1 MNKKK
6 IKAIVDQNKQHKIA
20 LIGIPYDLNSSY
32 MLGSAEAP
40 PVIRKALFSDSSN
53 LWTETGADLGAES
66 VLLDVGDLKFDEEGD
81 PLQEIENSIAFLLDC
96 KMLPIAL
103 GGDHTITY
111 PIVKAFRRKYKK
123 MSILLFD
130 AHPDLYHEFQGN
142 RYSHACTFARI
153 LESQLIDRLI
163 QVGIRAMNGH
173 QRAQAERFGVEV
185 IEMRNWNEEIPLSFD
200 SPVYISFDL
209 DALDPSYAPGVSHRE
224 PGGLSVRQVISTL
237 QTLKGQVVGADIVE
251 FNPQNDPFKLT
262 ARVCAKLLKEI
273 AALLVG
279 R

>member
-1 MNKKK
+1 MSEDKL
-6 IKAIVDQNKQHKIA
+6 KAIVEQNKQHKVA

-32 MLGSAEAP
+32 MRGPAEAP
-40 PVIRKALFSDSSN
+40 PAIRQAFFSDSSN
-53 LWTETGADLGAES
+53 LWTETGIDLGAEA
-66 VLLDVGDLKFDEEGD
+66 VLLDVGDLEFDKESE
-81 PLQEIENSIAFLLDC
+81 PLKEIENSIMFLLDC

-153 LESQLIDRLI
+153 LESQLVDRLI

-185 IEMRNWNEEIPLSFD
+185 IEMRNWYEGIRFSFD
-200 SPVYISFDL
+200 SPVYVSFDM

-224 PGGLSVRQVISTL
+224 PGGLSVRQVISIL

-251 FNPQNDPFKLT
+251 FNPQNDPLKLT
-262 ARVCAKLLKEI
+262 SRVCAKLLKEI
-273 AALLVG
+273 AALLLI
-279 R
+279 

>member
-1 MNKKK
+1 MSEDKL
-6 IKAIVDQNKQHKIA
+6 KAIVEQNKQHKVA

-32 MLGSAEAP
+32 MRGPAEAP
-40 PVIRKALFSDSSN
+40 PAIRQAFFSDSSN
-53 LWTETGADLGAES
+53 LWTETGIDLGAEA
-66 VLLDVGDLKFDEEGD
+66 VLLDVGDLEFDKESE
-81 PLQEIENSIAFLLDC
+81 PLKEIENSIMFLLDC

-111 PIVKAFRRKYKK
+111 PIVKAFRQKYKK

-153 LESQLIDRLI
+153 LESQLVDRLI

-185 IEMRNWNEEIPLSFD
+185 IEMRDWYEGIRFSFD
-200 SPVYISFDL
+200 SPVYVSFDM

-224 PGGLSVRQVISTL
+224 PGGLSVRQVISIL

-251 FNPQNDPFKLT
+251 FNPQNDPLKLT
-262 ARVCAKLLKEI
+262 SRVCAKLLKEI
-273 AALLVG
+273 AALLLI
-279 R
+279 

>member
-1 MNKKK
+1 MSEDKL
-6 IKAIVDQNKQHKIA
+6 KAIVEQNKQHKVA

-32 MLGSAEAP
+32 MRGPAEAP
-40 PVIRKALFSDSSN
+40 PAIRQAFFSDSSN
-53 LWTETGADLGAES
+53 LWTETGIDLGAEA
-66 VLLDVGDLKFDEEGD
+66 VLLDVGDLEFDKESE
-81 PLQEIENSIAFLLDC
+81 PLKEIENSIMFLLDC

-153 LESQLIDRLI
+153 LESQLVDRLI

-185 IEMRNWNEEIPLSFD
+185 IEMRNWYEGIRFSFD
-200 SPVYISFDL
+200 SPVYVSFDM
-209 DALDPSYAPGVSHRE
+209 DALDPSYAHGVSHRE
-224 PGGLSVRQVISTL
+224 PGGLSVRQVISIL

-251 FNPQNDPFKLT
+251 FNPQNDPLKLT
-262 ARVCAKLLKEI
+262 SRVCVKLLKEI
-273 AALLVG
+273 AALLLI
-279 R
+279 